1 MTPHRQSS
9 ASPKQP
15 RRSFLSALA
24 STAAALPLLH
34 CSGSTKAPQPSQ
46 LDAMRQRRKQAAHRR
61 RRIIYNNDGDD
72 ALHFRQEG
80 ADISEVGFAKAPQSD
95 TVTPEAFLDIRIAP
109 VPGTHIDSL
118 FYCDTQSFGSFL
130 HPSNV
135 AEVFTNIVERGDGG
149 ASRNITQEL
158 IDQGTSPLQLAIE
171 FCRRNDIEIFSSVRM
186 NDIHDGVGAVYSDA
200 FLPQFKIDHPEY
212 LFGAKGDKLAHG
224 YWSGVDYAQPAVRE
238 RSFLVIED
246 ICRRYD
252 IDGLE
257 LDFWRHPP
265 FFKSY
270 AVSGKPV
277 SSGERDEMTELLRR
291 IRTMT
296 EEVSLDRG
304 RPLLVAVRV
313 PDSVGA
319 CLSLGLDIERWLSA
333 AAEEKKESLI
343 DILIGG
349 NGVQLSPWEET
360 VALGHAYD
368 VPVYPCIRPA
378 IPSRRG
384 VGSSA
389 ESYRALAM
397 NIWRSG
403 ADGIYTFNM
412 FKTRDRIFR
421 ELGDPE
427 TLARLDKV
435 YRLDPVGYSMV
446 KQHFN
451 ADPYLRLPI
460 LSPRNPSPL
469 RAGQPTAIPL
479 VVGDDLLQST
489 SRGMRPD
496 VKLRLQVEKLAN
508 RRDLSVRINGE
519 TLGGGSV
526 AQGWLQ
532 YDVPPQSVT
541 MGTNRI
547 AATPRSGLAEAPVL
561 TDLELQ
567 IRYPAEE

>member
-1 MTPHRQSS
+1 
-9 ASPKQP
+9 
-15 RRSFLSALA
+15 
-24 STAAALPLLH
+24 
-34 CSGSTKAPQPSQ
+34 
-46 LDAMRQRRKQAAHRR
+46 MRQRRKQAAHRR

-80 ADISEVGFAKAPQSD
+80 ADISQVGFAKAPQSD

-109 VPGTHIDSL
+109 IPGTQIDSL

-130 HPSNV
+130 RPSDV
-135 AEVFTNIVERGDGG
+135 AEVFTNIVDRGDGG
-149 ASRNITQEL
+149 ASRNITREL
-158 IDQGTSPLQLAIE
+158 IAQGTSPLQLAIE

-200 FLPQFKIDHPEY
+200 FLAQFKVDHPEY

-238 RSFLVIED
+238 RAFLVIED
-246 ICRRYD
+246 LCRRYD

-270 AVSGKPV
+270 AVSGEPV
-277 SSGERDEMTELLRR
+277 STEERGQMTELLRR

-296 EEVSLDRG
+296 EQVGLDRG

-319 CLSLGLDIERWLSA
+319 CLALGFDIERWL
-333 AAEEKKESLI
+333 KESLF

-360 VALGHAYD
+360 VALGHACD

-389 ESYRALAM
+389 ESYRAQAM
-397 NIWRSG
+397 NIWHAG

-427 TLARLDKV
+427 TLEELDKV

-469 RAGQPTAIPL
+469 QAGQPTAIPL
-479 VVGDDLLQST
+479 VVGGDLRQST
-489 SRGMRPD
+489 SRGRLPD

-508 RRDLSVRINGE
+508 RRDLSVTINGE
-519 TLGGGSV
+519 TLRGAS
-526 AQGWLQ
+526 ATQGWLE
-532 YDVPPQSVT
+532 YDVPPPSVRP
-541 MGTNRI
+541 GANRI
-547 AATPRSGLAEAPVL
+547 EATPRSGLAEAPVL

-567 IRYPAEE
+567 IRYPGEE

>member
-1 MTPHRQSS
+1 
-9 ASPKQP
+9 
-15 RRSFLSALA
+15 
-24 STAAALPLLH
+24 
-34 CSGSTKAPQPSQ
+34 
-46 LDAMRQRRKQAAHRR
+46 MRQRRKQAAHRR

-80 ADISEVGFAKAPQSD
+80 ADISQVGFAEAAQSD

-109 VPGTHIDSL
+109 IPGTHIDSL

-130 HPSNV
+130 HPSDV

-158 IDQGTSPLQLAIE
+158 IAQGTSPLQLAIE

-238 RSFLVIED
+238 RAFLVIED

-277 SSGERDEMTELLRR
+277 SSEERGQMTELLRR

-296 EEVSLDRG
+296 EQVSLDRG

-319 CLSLGLDIERWLSA
+319 CLSLGLDIERWLSVA
-333 AAEEKKESLI
+333 DEEKNESLF

-349 NGVQLSPWEET
+349 NGVQLTPWEET
-360 VALGHAYD
+360 VALGHAHD

-427 TLARLDKV
+427 TLETLDKV
-435 YRLDPVGYSMV
+435 YRLDPVGFSMV

-469 RAGQPTAIPL
+469 QAGQPTAIPL
-479 VVGDDLLQST
+479 VVGDDLQGST

-508 RRDLSVRINGE
+508 RRDLSVTINGE
-519 TLGGGSV
+519 TLRGGSV
-526 AQGWLQ
+526 TQSWLE
-532 YDVPPQSVT
+532 YDVPPQSVRQ
-541 MGTNRI
+541 GANRI
-547 AATPRSGLAEAPVL
+547 ETTPRSGLAEASVL